1 MFSTLVLFLY
11 LFHQNKFICND
22 NIYVLNRFLV
32 IIRLSYYLIYFTQI
46 EHNLKNIIN
55 PLSVLSTGM
64 VSYSNKIFIKHTKTI
79 SCTGRIGL
87 YKMTS
92 NPIKLKANMDLKRLL
107 KSLQYRPCR
116 SKSRTIWINVS
127 VNISQI

>member
-79 SCTGRIGL
+79 SFTGRIGL

-92 NPIKLKANMDLKRLL
+92 NLIKLKANMELKMVL